1 MDETTELEAEVEAT
15 RRKLR
20 ELERRLSERRRT
32 LPLQATSENDHMKD
46 KYPSDVLAPF
56 VCAAASLTK
65 ADVERFSR
73 QMMVDGIGASGME
86 RIRRGRVLLVGAGG
100 LGSTIALFLA
110 ASGVGELRIVD
121 FDVVELSNLH
131 RQVIHATDRIGWKK
145 VDSAASACRALNPDT
160 MVYPLDVAFDPFN
173 AEDLVRDCD
182 LVVDGTDNVAARYLI
197 NDVAVR
203 HEKPV
208 VSGSAMRWDGQLSVY
223 GYDGG
228 PCLRCLFP
236 VPPPREAVGSCN
248 DTGVMGP
255 VPGFIGCLQAMEVLK
270 VLAKAGDV
278 LSGRML
284 IFDGLRFHMRV
295 VNLRGRQKTCLVC
308 GDASD
313 KSRGLHELVAERPE
327 YIAVSCVSG
336 SALSAQLLPTEA
348 RISPKDVFAY
358 LQHIGHSTT
367 TCMILDVR
375 SKEQYEMA
383 HLPTAVLL
391 PLLQLKK
398 WQLDGV
404 LWNEWERFVSCHIS
418 TTDDC
423 VTVFVVCRRGIK
435 STEAVKIF
443 LSTEQRCE
451 TLDDGRTDA
460 TKPFTSR
467 RRYRFINMEG
477 GLNRY
482 HHEVDNK
489 FPFY

>member
-1 MDETTELEAEVEAT
+1 
-15 RRKLR
+15 
-20 ELERRLSERRRT
+20 
-32 LPLQATSENDHMKD
+32 
-46 KYPSDVLAPF
+46 
-56 VCAAASLTK
+56 
-65 ADVERFSR
+65 
-73 QMMVDGIGASGME
+73 
-86 RIRRGRVLLVGAGG
+86 
-100 LGSTIALFLA
+100 
-110 ASGVGELRIVD
+110 
-121 FDVVELSNLH
+121 
-131 RQVIHATDRIGWKK
+131 
-145 VDSAASACRALNPDT
+145 
-160 MVYPLDVAFDPFN
+160 
-173 AEDLVRDCD
+173 
-182 LVVDGTDNVAARYLI
+182 
-197 NDVAVR
+197 
-203 HEKPV
+203 
-208 VSGSAMRWDGQLSVY
+208 MRWDGQLSVY